1 MDPLYYIIS
10 PVLRPQPPEEGQDVL
25 ILDERSRLKK
35 KSRDLGFFKTILVEV
50 NRVND
55 GTQVIY
61 KVHLVKNCQ
70 AIDLLTAFEEFL
82 ELSTTKLCIYDA
94 EVEVDAWL
102 GDAKSGSSYILMEQG
117 SKRKRSKISQHEG
130 RAKTET
136 AEELLSLDGGVE
148 FCLTPD
154 LEEMMDESFQ
164 EDNAQLSPTQM
175 MDECFQNAEEQGAA
189 IPAHTLPRKRAFPS
203 WPQPELAATAST
215 SGLPPPTEED
225 IPAAKKKQLLHP
237 DEQLRTAAILDTQKT
252 ISPVTPKKNL
262 EANRDDNGTP
272 VFQTP
277 SPIVIPERKQG
288 ARRPNWTLM
297 EKKKLLTMA
306 ILKMDDPTNKNNKI
320 GKKDIGENVF
330 PKISPS
336 HDDRPKD
343 DLVQQYYRSGHP
355 TDQSINGGGMYKF
368 LEEQMKEFGL
378 DFNAANI
385 RARLKDLVDTYEKLF
400 LK

>member
-1 MDPLYYIIS
+1 MEPTDPLDYIAS
-10 PVLRPQPPEEGQDVL
+10 PVLRPQAPEEGQDVL

-55 GTQVIY
+55 ETQVIY

-70 AIDLLTAFEEFL
+70 AIDLLDAFEEFL
-82 ELSTTKLCIYDA
+82 ELSSTKLYIYDA

-130 RAKTET
+130 CAKTET
-136 AEELLSLDGGVE
+136 AEELSLDGGVE

-154 LEEMMDESFQ
+154 LEEMMDEGFQ

-175 MDECFQNAEEQGAA
+175 MDECFRDAEEQGAG

-215 SGLPPPTEED
+215 SGLPPTEED
-225 IPAAKKKQLLHP
+225 IPAAKKKQILHP
-237 DEQLRTAAILDTQKT
+237 DEQLRT

-262 EANRDDNGTP
+262 EANRDDGIP

-277 SPIVIPERKQG
+277 SPIVIPIRKQG

-297 EKKKLLTMA
+297 EKKKLLTMV
-306 ILKMDDPTNKNNKI
+306 ILKMDNPTNKNNKI

-336 HDDRPKD
+336 HDDRPMD

-368 LEEQMKEFGL
+368 LKEQMKEFGL

-400 LK
+400 LKSKLKTTTDA